1 MKRQRSRTSRGT
13 AVSPRYDHRSSV
25 QAVSPAVAPSPGSD
39 GGHRSFTD
47 GARHR
52 DVRDVATDG
61 AAAAGASKQ
70 QRHGVPNRPP
80 PLPPPAEGNGGGGGG
95 TSRAGGLGVGSLAGV
110 AASAAP
116 RGLSVADDDDD
127 ALAAVV
133 EMMSEEDRRAWQML
147 QSMY

>member
-1 MKRQRSRTSRGT
+1 MST
-13 AVSPRYDHRSSV
+13 
-25 QAVSPAVAPSPGSD
+25 D
-39 GGHRSFTD
+39 GG
-47 GARHR
+47 
-52 DVRDVATDG
+52 
-61 AAAAGASKQ
+61 AAAGASKQ

-80 PLPPPAEGNGGGGGG
+80 PLPPPAEGNGGGGEGDSG
-95 TSRAGGLGVGSLAGV
+95 AGLGVGSLAGV

-116 RGLSVADDDDD
+116 RGLSVGDDDDD